1 MSFRRRCVHE
11 VPVWLEIIFTWSDIG
26 WGGRGRCLG
35 SGLSWRNPVPTL
47 HPVQLPNW
55 SFLKDQLLQAIGRGD
70 ETDVT
75 VLLHLSPHPPISV
88 EFLENV
94 KKVAYLETDCA
105 AVYRRLVVE
114 GPVVHHVGPDG
125 EGDLPV
131 GEHCTHWQLESSQP
145 RLTLSGPG

>member
-1 MSFRRRCVHE
+1 MINIKKE
-11 VPVWLEIIFTWSDIG
+11 VSLLY
-26 WGGRGRCLG
+26 LG
-35 SGLSWRNPVPTL
+35 WRNPVPAL
-47 HPVQLPNW
+47 HPVQFSNW
-55 SFLKDQLLQAIGRGD
+55 SFLKDQLLQPVGGRD
-70 ETDVT
+70 ETNVAI
-75 VLLHLSPHPPISV
+75 LFHLPAHPPISV
-88 EFLENV
+88 KFLKDV
-94 KKVAYLETDCA
+94 KKVADLETDCA

>member
-1 MSFRRRCVHE
+1 MVSQH
-11 VPVWLEIIFTWSDIG
+11 L
-26 WGGRGRCLG
+26 GR
-35 SGLSWRNPVPTL
+35 WNPVPTL
-47 HPVQLPNW
+47 DPVQFSNR
-55 SFLKDQLLQAIGRGD
+55 SFLKDQLLQPIRRGD
-70 ETDVT
+70 ETNVAIFF
-75 VLLHLSPHPPISV
+75 HFAPHPPISV

-105 AVYRRLVVE
+105 AVYRRLIVE
-114 GPVVHHVGPDG
+114 GPVVHDVGPDG